1 MEGCFRLEPVVT
13 HALGCCS
20 ARPASAHFKWN
31 AYSDEDWEGFS
42 DFNPDD
48 SVPDKPEECASVLNP
63 PPNHRLF
70 TTNYATKENLL
81 ADLHEF
87 CLRRHASLSPRSAVA
102 TTSRTLGLL
111 ESTSPEARFEAK
123 EGIHASLPLPQLVVF
138 RRAPRRHC
146 LLMAK
151 GRGGLSSR
159 LAVRATTASC
169 STP

>member
-87 CLRRHASLSPRSAVA
+87 CCAGTLRCRQGARLQLHQ
-102 TTSRTLGLL
+102 GLW
-111 ESTSPEARFEAK
+111 AY
-123 EGIHASLPLPQLVVF
+123 
-138 RRAPRRHC
+138 
-146 LLMAK
+146 
-151 GRGGLSSR
+151 
-159 LAVRATTASC
+159 
-169 STP
+169 